1 MTDRRATVRA
11 PVLLDGV
18 GLHSGLPVTVTI
30 APGDDG
36 IAFTRTTGVRA
47 GTVRVPARVAHVTA
61 TDRRTRLGPVSTV
74 EHLMS
79 ALAGARVTDAEIH
92 LAGEEVPGCD
102 GSARP
107 FTDALHAVGLRDLGP
122 WRPPR
127 LPRPV
132 RYAHGDTVLRAR
144 PGTGLWSVTY
154 DRAPRFPGRQ
164 TVTARLPADYA
175 DLVAPAR
182 TLVLETELARA
193 RAHGLGRGLDEP
205 SVVVIGDD
213 AYVGRTRFADEPA
226 RHKLLDLIG
235 DLYLTGIPLHHL
247 DVTAVRPG
255 HHANIALAALVT
267 EAAAGCRRGRS
278 VGQSGSVPRA
288 FGVDRSGIRRPP

>member
-11 PVLLDGV
+11 PVLLHGV
-18 GLHSGLPVTVTI
+18 GLHSAQPVTVTI

-36 IAFTRTTGVRA
+36 IAFTHTFRI
-47 GTVRVPARVAHVTA
+47 PARPAHVTA
-61 TDRRTRLGPVSTV
+61 TNRRTRLGPVSTV

-79 ALAGARVTDAEIH
+79 ALAGARVTDAEVY
-92 LAGEEVPGCD
+92 LTADEVPGFD

-107 FTDALHAVGLRDLGP
+107 FTEALRTVGLRDLGP
-122 WRPPR
+122 WQPPL

-132 RYAHGDTVLRAR
+132 RYEDKDTILQAR
-144 PGTGLWSVTY
+144 PGTGRWSVTY

-164 TVTARLPADYA
+164 TVTAQLPVDYA
-175 DLVAPAR
+175 GMVAPAR
-182 TLVLETELARA
+182 TFVLETELARA

-205 SVVVIGDD
+205 SVVIIGDD
-213 AYVGRTRFADEPA
+213 AYAGRTRFVDEPA

-235 DLYLTGIPLHHL
+235 DLYLTGIPVHHL

-255 HHANIALAALVT
+255 HLANIALATLIT
-267 EAAAGCRRGRS
+267 GAAAGTAAG
-278 VGQSGSVPRA
+278 G
-288 FGVDRSGIRRPP
+288 